1 MDFSEQSL
9 WQATQACAGSEAA
22 PSFANVEY
30 FEAELATRIF
40 VLLDNS
46 KTMSPAIL
54 TAMQFRSLASKY
66 IQTKEVIVKLVDCG
80 QLSLAKDWAGCCG
93 HSLQVILPATA

>member
-9 WQATQACAGSEAA
+9 WQATQACAGSESA
-22 PSFANVEY
+22 PSFANFEN
-30 FEAELATRIF
+30 FEAELAMRIF
-40 VLLDNS
+40 ALLDNS
-46 KTMSPAIL
+46 KTMSPATV
-54 TAMQFRSLASKY
+54 TAMQFRSLAPKY
-66 IQTKEVIVKLVDCG
+66 IKSKEVIVKLVDWG